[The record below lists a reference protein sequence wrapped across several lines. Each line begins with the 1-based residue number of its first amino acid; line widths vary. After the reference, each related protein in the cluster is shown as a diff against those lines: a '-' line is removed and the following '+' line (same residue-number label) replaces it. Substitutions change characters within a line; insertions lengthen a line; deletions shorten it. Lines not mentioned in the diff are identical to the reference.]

1 MSDIPKERTEKLF
14 TRVVRSGQ
22 KPEEMTSLIATLFQ
36 SSSLMQTQARRKQ
49 SYRRGSRQA
58 WRRPSRRGLS
68 VLVET
73 FSNLMRRHE
82 FHNFNILIGLQSLMI
97 DHISHCTYFPVK
109 LHN

>member
-49 SYRRGSRQA
+49 IYRIVGA
-58 WRRPSRRGLS
+58 
-68 VLVET
+68 VLVGED
-73 FSNLMRRHE
+73 S
-82 FHNFNILIGLQSLMI
+82 QSLWT
-97 DHISHCTYFPVK
+97 HFLT
-109 LHN
+109 